1 MIKKILSIV
10 VPVYNM
16 EDCLDRCLDSLLV
29 SNRELFLMLEVIV
42 VNDGSTDGTSAVA
55 HSYAERFQEV
65 FRVIDKENG
74 NSGSCVNAGLA
85 VATGKYFRQLDADD
99 RLDTALLE
107 KFIPLL
113 CEREE
118 DLVSTPHKN
127 CYHDG
132 SYRLYGADG
141 VEFGRTY
148 LLDEVRIPGGNVGAL
163 SMHSLTYRLD
173 FLKSYGH
180 WQQEGIYY
188 TDVEQ
193 CYFASAHARD
203 IYFCDMCLYLYI
215 FGRDGQSVT
224 FPMYSKN
231 REHLLKVS
239 LRLVKDYVVRSASG
253 ISQNR
258 KTILAGQALES
269 IKPVYGIY
277 LLAEKDNPGF
287 LELDRLVVSCP
298 DLNAYAE
305 AACLIEGIPYVRLWH
320 FNGLTPHFIYTCMT
334 I

>member
-1 MIKKILSIV
+1 
-10 VPVYNM
+10 M

-29 SNRELFLMLEVIV
+29 SNQELFRMLEVIV

-55 HSYAERFQEV
+55 HSYEQRFPEV

-74 NSGSCVNAGLA
+74 NSGSCINAGLA

-127 CYHDG
+127 CFPDG
-132 SYRLYGADG
+132 GYWLYEAEG
-141 VEFGRTY
+141 VDYGRTY
-148 LLDEVRIPGGNVGAL
+148 LLDQVRLSGGGIGAL

-193 CYFASAHARD
+193 TYFASAYARD
-203 IYFCDMCLYLYI
+203 IYFSDMCLYLYI
-215 FGRDGQSVT
+215 FGREGQSVT

-239 LRLVKDYVVRSASG
+239 LRLVKDYLERSVSG
-253 ISQNR
+253 ISNNR
-258 KTILAGQALES
+258 KVILVKQALES
-269 IKPVYGIY
+269 VKPVYEIY

-287 LELDRLVVSCP
+287 RELDRLVVSCP
-298 DLNAYAE
+298 ELNAYAE
-305 AACLIEGIPYVRLWH
+305 AACIIEGIPYVKLWH
-320 FNGLTPHFIYTCMT
+320 YNGLTPHFIYACMT